1 MDTLKKFLKY
11 ILLLVVF
18 IIFSELLINV
28 GLNSSYKK
36 IQRKDNIPQV
46 EIKQAE
52 ATLVNG
58 RIKGT
63 IKNSDEDYL
72 TNKFVQVELFSKRD
86 VLVGRKYIPIT
97 TTEATRTQDFQ
108 FYFELKDVTSY
119 NVSIVD
125 KKVGEEI
132 KLITTELSKPEIFV
146 ITLFTLMMIV

>member
-97 TTEATRTQDFQ
+97 TTEVTRTQDFQ

>member
-1 MDTLKKFLKY
+1 MSKLKKFFKY
-11 ILLLVVF
+11 ILLLVAF
-18 IIFSELLINV
+18 MIFSELIINV

-46 EIKQAE
+46 EMKQAE

-58 RIKGT
+58 RMKGT
-63 IKNSDEDYL
+63 IKNSNEDFL

-97 TTEATRTQDFQ
+97 TTEVTRTQDFE

-119 NVSIVD
+119 KVSIVNE
-125 KKVGEEI
+125 KQGEEI
-132 KLITTELSKPEIFV
+132 KLITTELSKPEIYV
-146 ITLFTLMMIV
+146 ITLFTLMMIL